1 MYDAEYLIDNIKKS
15 LILACM
21 AVKSTSCYYMLR
33 HVTTINPLNIEF
45 FISAISEYVITFIY
59 RSLDWNVFQQSSMSA
74 QLY

>member
-21 AVKSTSCYYMLR
+21 VVKSTSCFFN
-33 HVTTINPLNIEF
+33 NPLNIEF
-45 FISAISEYVITFIY
+45 FISAISEYVITLIY

>member
-21 AVKSTSCYYMLR
+21 AVKS
-33 HVTTINPLNIEF
+33 IFNNPLNIEF
-45 FISAISEYVITFIY
+45 FISAISEYVITLIY